1 MRTGHVGHAD
11 RLWLVAGAITAAVL
25 LAVGWF
31 FFINPQN
38 DETSSLRDQ
47 ADVTQVRLTSLERRL
62 DELRRQ
68 SKNLPRY
75 RAQLALDR
83 QALPTTSALSDFLR
97 ELQTAGD
104 ATGMAVNGVIVGSP
118 TQVSAGGAQLHALP
132 ITLTAAGRVGD
143 VDRFLDQ
150 LQKVQPRAVLI
161 STANVAADEGAG
173 AVAGSVT
180 LTLNLQVFVAP
191 AATRQ

>member
-1 MRTGHVGHAD
+1 MRTGQVGHAD
-11 RLWLVAGAITAAVL
+11 RLWLIGGALGAAAL

-38 DETSSLRDQ
+38 DETSNLRDQ
-47 ADVTQVRLTSLERRL
+47 ADTAQLRLTSLEHRL
-62 DELRRQ
+62 EELRQ
-68 SKNLPRY
+68 QNKNLPRY
-75 RAQLALDR
+75 RARLALDR

-97 ELQTAGD
+97 QLQTAGD
-104 ATGMAVNGVIVGSP
+104 ATGVDVNGVIVGSP
-118 TQVSAGGAQLHALP
+118 AQVSAGGAQLHALP

-143 VDRFLDQ
+143 VDRFLDE

-161 STANVAADEGAG
+161 STANIAADEGAG
-173 AVAGSVT
+173 AVPGSVT

-191 AATRQ
+191 ATTTQ